1 MKVMSNNLVDKI
13 SDMPEGYTQ
22 KIAAKLSALE
32 LEFDLESNLKLI
44 EDSLM
49 SKEKEKDR

>member
-1 MKVMSNNLVDKI
+1 
-13 SDMPEGYTQ
+13 MPEGYTQ